1 MTGTKNWSAGDV
13 LNAADLNSVSDQV
26 VFQFADSAAR
36 DAGFGGAGEPTLAD
50 GMCCVLLDTNEFQI
64 YDSGWVALLDTDTL
78 SVASGAYSFT
88 GDVGLS
94 DAAELHCG
102 TGDDLKIY
110 ATGTHSYIV
119 HNGDG
124 NFYIQTAGTGEDLY
138 IDALDN
144 LYIQTASTTALEIS
158 NAQKLMAVPT
168 YNNETGAAANMHIG
182 ATGEIYKSTS
192 SLRYKTDVEDMD
204 EAWADKVL
212 ELRPV
217 WFRSTCTDDRKDWSH
232 WGLIA
237 EEVALVDPRLVEYG
251 DVYETDED
259 GALVYDVGSVLGDDG
274 EPTTR
279 KAPRV
284 EAADQPV
291 GVAYDRI
298 VPALLSVIRRL
309 EARVAALEA

>member
-1 MTGTKNWSAGDV
+1 MAQQTFSGVPGDFTAGQVLTAADMDKLREFLLYLIKDGDETDTGEVSPLIMD
-13 LNAADLNSVSDQV
+13 LNADRIGFGTDAPAQLLHAKGTGG
-26 VFQFADSAAR
+26 VFMQYESTDSAQVYVAYGNSTTGIGIANGLLVGVDTDETAVVWNQEATSLR
-36 DAGFGGAGEPTLAD
+36 LGAGGAL
-50 GMCCVLLDTNEFQI
+50 
-64 YDSGWVALLDTDTL
+64 
-78 SVASGAYSFT
+78 
-88 GDVGLS
+88 
-94 DAAELHCG
+94 
-102 TGDDLKIY
+102 
-110 ATGTHSYIV
+110 
-119 HNGDG
+119 
-124 NFYIQTAGTGEDLY
+124 
-138 IDALDN
+138 
-144 LYIQTASTTALEIS
+144 ALEITS
-158 NAQKLMAVPT
+158 GQKLRSTST
-168 YNNETGAAANMHIG
+168 YNNTTGAAANLHIS
-182 ATGEIYKSTS
+182 ATGEMYRSTS

-217 WFRSTCTDDRKDWSH
+217 WFRSTCTDDNPAWSH

-237 EEVALVDPRLVEYG
+237 EEVAEIDPRLVQYG

-259 GALVYDVGSVLGDDG
+259 GALVYDVESVLGDDG

-298 VPALLSVIRRL
+298 VPALLSVIQRL